1 MNIIIIGSAH
11 PLRGGGISTFN
22 ERMAEKL
29 QEGGH
34 VVSIYSFS
42 LQYPS
47 FLFPGK
53 SQFTDEPA
61 PKNLIIKSVIN
72 SVNPLNWLK
81 VGREIKRAKPDI
93 IIVRYWLP
101 FMGPCFGTILRIAKK
116 NKHTQV
122 ISVLD
127 NVIPHE
133 KRPGDVVF
141 TRYFLKPVDAFISMS
156 REVLKDLRSFTDK
169 EAVFSPHPL
178 YDNYGTAM
186 SKDEACKK
194 LGLNTSENYLLFF
207 GFIRKYKGLDLL
219 LEAMNDERI
228 RTKNLKLIVAGEFYE
243 GRELYDELLTK
254 YALYENV
261 KLFTEF
267 IPNEEVRYY
276 FSAADVVVQPYKSA
290 TQSGITQIA
299 YHFEKP
305 MIVTNVGGLPEVVPD
320 GKVGIVAAPEPKSI
334 ADAIVRFYDTDIPG
348 IQQHISE
355 EKRKYSWEVFLER
368 LLGLYKTPQR

>member
-1 MNIIIIGSAH
+1 MNIVIIGSAH
-11 PLRGGGISTFN
+11 PLRGGLATFN
-22 ERMAEKL
+22 ERMAKQL
-29 QEGGH
+29 QDEGH
-34 VVSIYSFS
+34 SVIIYSFS
-42 LQYPS
+42 LQYPN

-53 SQFTDEPA
+53 TQFTDEAA
-61 PKNLIIKSVIN
+61 PKDLKIKSLIN
-72 SVNPLNWLK
+72 SINPLNWIK
-81 VGREIKRAKPDI
+81 VGNKLKKQRPDLI
-93 IIVRYWLP
+93 IIKYWLP

-116 NKHTQV
+116 NKHTKV

-133 KRPGDVVF
+133 KRPGDVMF
-141 TRYFLKPVDAFISMS
+141 TNYFLKPVDAFLSMS
-156 REVLKDLRSFTDK
+156 KEVLKDLRTFTNK

-178 YDNYGTAM
+178 YDNYGAAV
-186 SKDEACKK
+186 SKEMACEK
-194 LGLNTSENYLLFF
+194 LGLASDEKYLLFF

-219 LEAMNDERI
+219 LEAIGDERI
-228 RTKNLKLIVAGEFYE
+228 RSKNLKLIVAGEFYE
-243 GRELYDELLTK
+243 DRGLYDGLIAK
-254 YALYENV
+254 YSLHENV

-320 GKVGIVAAPEPKSI
+320 GKVGIVAVPEAKSI

-348 IQQHISE
+348 IQQHILE
-355 EKRKYSWEVFLER
+355 EKRKYSWEVFVEKLM
-368 LLGLYKTPQR
+368 GLYKSALN

>member
-1 MNIIIIGSAH
+1 MNIVIIGSAH
-11 PLRGGGISTFN
+11 PLRGGLATFN
-22 ERMAEKL
+22 ERMAKQL
-29 QEGGH
+29 QDEGH
-34 VVSIYSFS
+34 SVTIYSFS
-42 LQYPS
+42 LQYPN

-53 SQFTDEPA
+53 TQFTDEPA
-61 PKNLIIKSVIN
+61 PKELKIKSAVN
-72 SVNPLNWLK
+72 SINPLNWIKTGNELK
-81 VGREIKRAKPDI
+81 KLRPDLI
-93 IIVRYWLP
+93 IIKYWLP
-101 FMGPCFGTILRIAKK
+101 FMGPCFGTVLRITKQ
-116 NKHTQV
+116 NKHTKI

-133 KRPGDVVF
+133 KRPGDMTF
-141 TRYFLKPVDAFISMS
+141 TKYFLKPVNAFLSMS
-156 REVLKDLRSFTDK
+156 KEVLKDLRTFTDK

-178 YDNYGTAM
+178 YDNYGTAV
-186 SKDEACKK
+186 SKDDACKK
-194 LGLNTSENYLLFF
+194 LGLASDEKYLLFF

-228 RTKNLKLIVAGEFYE
+228 RSKNLKLIVAGEFYE
-243 GRELYDELLTK
+243 DRESYDQLIAK
-254 YALYENV
+254 YSLRDSV

-305 MIVTNVGGLPEVVPD
+305 MIVTNVGGLPEVVPN
-320 GKVGIVAAPEPKSI
+320 GKVGLVAEPDAASI
-334 ADAIVRFYDTDIPG
+334 ANAIVRFCETAIPD

-355 EKRKYSWEVFLER
+355 EKRKYSWEVFVEKIMM
-368 LLGLYKTPQR
+368 LYNGTGN

>member
-1 MNIIIIGSAH
+1 MNIIIVGSAH

-29 QEGGH
+29 QSAGNT
-34 VVSIYSFS
+34 VTIYSFS

-61 PKNLIIKSVIN
+61 PKGLKIKSVIN
-72 SVNPLNWLK
+72 SINPFNWIK
-81 VGREIKRAKPDI
+81 VGREIKRAKPDLI
-93 IIVRYWLP
+93 ITRYWLP
-101 FMGPCFGTILRIAKK
+101 FMGPCLGTILRIVKK
-116 NKHTQV
+116 NKHTQI

-133 KRPGDVVF
+133 KRPGDKVF
-141 TRYFLKPVDAFISMS
+141 TSYFLKPVDAFLSMS
-156 REVLKDLRSFTDK
+156 KEVLKDLRTFTDK
-169 EAVFSPHPL
+169 KAVFSPHPL
-178 YDNYGTAM
+178 YDNYDAAV
-186 SKDEACKK
+186 SKEEACTK
-194 LGLNTSENYLLFF
+194 LGLPTDAKYLLFF

-228 RTKNLKLIVAGEFYE
+228 RAKNLKLIIAGEFYE
-243 GRELYDELLTK
+243 EREVYDQLIAT
-254 YALYENV
+254 YALQDCV

-267 IPNEEVRYY
+267 IPNDEVRYY
-276 FSAADVVVQPYKSA
+276 FSAVDVVVQPYKSA

-305 MIVTNVGGLPEVVPD
+305 MIVTRVGGLPEVVPD
-320 GKVGIVAAPEPKSI
+320 GKVGYVAEPEAASI
-334 ADAIVRFYDTDIPG
+334 ADAIVRFYETELPDMLQNIL
-348 IQQHISE
+348 E
-355 EKRKYSWEVFLER
+355 EKRKYSWEVFIER
-368 LLGLYKTPQR
+368 LLGLLKVN